1 MEVDEE
7 AATKAKPWHQGPHF
21 DEAGW
26 PLPMADEPVPI
37 AGPQKEHNPLVVD
50 EIDEFV
56 ADGVRAWKEY
66 MATPK
71 EDRET
76 YKVGLPVGEKD
87 WLARLTYGG
96 ATHDEKTLEVLK
108 GLDYLKDLP
117 VEPEFEHMNPEVA
130 AHFQAKKDKYWQD
143 ASDKID
149 EALKSFEGL
158 DRDVAKIERERE
170 GIEIPCQDGGSWDW
184 EVYRREEWYRREQRK
199 EAVAKAEAEGTPPPR
214 RRATSS
220 SPCPSPTP
228 PSSRSSSRR
237 RTSRTR
243 SSRPRPNSTSA
254 RRRTT
259 RCASSST
266 WRPPPTP
273 PTRPRRRT
281 ATSSPSPAA
290 CGPCPTTS
298 PRTRRSP
305 TTGATPSPAACPPPP
320 TTTRRPAATRRWTR
334 APPRSGPARSREAP
348 LLSNGGGGAASRRIY
363 RPSLVMRRAGSAR
376 RRPPRS
382 KITRRRNLRG
392 PSHGVFYACLRVFYA
407 FFTRSFFFFSLFIF
421 SPGVRDAN
429 GVDLD

>member
-199 EAVAKAEAEGTPPPR
+199 EAVAKAEAEGTPPPPEEGDVEFSLPKPDAAELEEFLKKER
-214 RRATSS
+214 LTGAELKTEAELDLRAATYNTMRIVLDMEAAAHAAYQASEKNGDKLPFPCSMRTMPDDFPKDAPFPYDWRDAKPSGMSS
-220 SPCPSPTP
+220 SDDDD
-228 PSSRSSSRR
+228 
-237 RTSRTR
+237 
-243 SSRPRPNSTSA
+243 
-254 RRRTT
+254 
-259 RCASSST
+259 
-266 WRPPPTP
+266 
-273 PTRPRRRT
+273 
-281 ATSSPSPAA
+281 
-290 CGPCPTTS
+290 
-298 PRTRRSP
+298 
-305 TTGATPSPAACPPPP
+305 
-320 TTTRRPAATRRWTR
+320 
-334 APPRSGPARSREAP
+334 EAP
-348 LLSNGGGGAASRRIY
+348 GGDAKMDESTTEK
-363 RPSLVMRRAGSAR
+363 RAR
-376 RRPPRS
+376 EE
-382 KITRRRNLRG
+382 
-392 PSHGVFYACLRVFYA
+392 
-407 FFTRSFFFFSLFIF
+407 
-421 SPGVRDAN
+421 
-429 GVDLD
+429 